1 MPVDIRIVLF
11 CSFSY
16 FIVNVGGVILG
27 FYFVVMMVVTT
38 IDLKIEG
45 QGSGLT
51 ICLLFI

>member
-1 MPVDIRIVLF
+1 MPVDIRTILL
-11 CSFSY
+11 CSFSNL
-16 FIVNVGGVILG
+16 IINVGGVILG